1 MEAANASRSCS
12 SAPGTGDE
20 FDRIWMPFTYY
31 QDTLDCPPVVI
42 ERGSGI
48 YLFDKN
54 GRGYID
60 AIGSW
65 WVSIFGHCHP
75 VINASIKDQLEKI
88 EHVLMAGFIS
98 EPALRLSQKLGSILP
113 EKASRIFYSD
123 DGSTAVE
130 VALKIA
136 LQYHHL
142 RGQKRTLF
150 VALDGGYHGD
160 TLGAMSVGSI
170 PQYHTIFHDSFKKQ
184 IFADSPYC
192 YRCPAGCNP
201 DTCNAECM
209 NSLERILQERNSEI
223 AGCIFEPMVQG
234 AAGMRIYPQKV
245 LTRIFDLCREYNIL
259 TIADEVAM
267 GLGRT
272 GKMFAC
278 DHAGRVPDIMCLAK
292 GLTGGYLP
300 LSATVVK
307 DFIFNEFNGDFR
319 SGKIFNHGHSFTGN
333 PLAAAAACASIDLI
347 TNYNIPASL
356 QNTIERFASK
366 LKEFLNYEIVGDVR
380 SLGMVGAIELVKNKA
395 TKEKLPPDSRFA
407 YKLSLKAREFGLLI
421 RPLGD
426 VIYFMPPFTITNDQM
441 DNMLFL
447 THKALKETIN
457 AELSH
462 LQ

>member
-1 MEAANASRSCS
+1 
-12 SAPGTGDE
+12 
-20 FDRIWMPFTYY
+20 
-31 QDTLDCPPVVI
+31 
-42 ERGSGI
+42 
-48 YLFDKN
+48 
-54 GRGYID
+54 
-60 AIGSW
+60 
-65 WVSIFGHCHP
+65 
-75 VINASIKDQLEKI
+75 
-88 EHVLMAGFIS
+88 
-98 EPALRLSQKLGSILP
+98 
-113 EKASRIFYSD
+113 
-123 DGSTAVE
+123 
-130 VALKIA
+130 
-136 LQYHHL
+136 
-142 RGQKRTLF
+142 
-150 VALDGGYHGD
+150 
-160 TLGAMSVGSI
+160 
-170 PQYHTIFHDSFKKQ
+170 
-184 IFADSPYC
+184 
-192 YRCPAGCNP
+192 
-201 DTCNAECM
+201 M
-209 NSLERILQERNSEI
+209 NSLERIFQEKNGEI

-267 GLGRT
+267 GMGRT

-300 LSATVVK
+300 LSATIVK
-307 DFIFNEFNGDFR
+307 DFIFNEFSGDFR

-347 TNYNIPASL
+347 TTYNIPDSL
-356 QNTIERFASK
+356 HGTTEQFAAK
-366 LKEFLNYEIVGDVR
+366 LKEFLDYEVVGDVR

-395 TKEKLPPDSRFA
+395 TKEKLPPDSRFT

-462 LQ
+462 L